1 MALDVGTHPEYTS
14 NMTKTTPN
22 AQGVISHTLT
32 RQTRTAYAEFM
43 NPASRYEKVYFQV
56 DVYVDGKRVNF
67 GFVDDENDTDGI
79 NRVIRNVLEWAN
91 TPDSVLESMHSRF
104 D

>member
-1 MALDVGTHPEYTS
+1 M
-14 NMTKTTPN
+14 NKTTSN

-32 RQTRTAYAEFM
+32 RRTRTDYAEFM

-56 DVYVDGKRVNF
+56 DVYADGEYLNF

-79 NRVIRNVLEWAN
+79 DRVIRNVLEWAN
-91 TPDSVLESMHSRF
+91 TPAHVLESMHSRF